1 MAPVYIQDIAKH
13 EGSEAILRGW
23 VYNKRSS
30 GKLQF
35 VLLRDGTGTI
45 QCVGFKG
52 NFTPEQFEALDKLT
66 QESSIE
72 VRGRVRKD
80 DRAPGGF
87 ELEMTGFE
95 VLQIADNYPITP
107 KDHGIA
113 FLMENR
119 HLWLRSAHQHAILK
133 VRHEII
139 KACRDYFDD
148 QGFTLV
154 DTPVFTPNACE
165 GTTTLFETD
174 YFDQKAYLTQS
185 GQLYNEATAA
195 AFGKVYCFGPT
206 FRAEKSKTR
215 RHLMEFWMVE
225 PEVAFATLEDTIQ
238 LAEGLICFIL
248 ERVLSRRKGELQTLE
263 RDATAFE
270 RIKPPFPRLSYD
282 EAVKILQS
290 AGSELKWG
298 GDFGGGDETILSE
311 RFDSPV
317 MVHRYPALIKAF
329 YMQPDPERPEVSLS
343 VDVLAPEGYG
353 EIIGGGQRVHDYD
366 LLLRRLNEHNLPE
379 EPFKW
384 YLDLRKFGTAPH
396 AGFGMGIER
405 VVAWICRLDH
415 LRETIAFPRM
425 LYRIYP

>member
-1 MAPVYIQDIAKH
+1 MAPVYIQDIAKL
-13 EGSEAILRGW
+13 EGSEATLRGW

-35 VLLRDGTGTI
+35 LLLRDGTGTI

-52 NFTPEQFEALDKLT
+52 NFTGEQFDVLDRLT

-107 KDHGIA
+107 KDHGVA

-119 HLWLRSAHQHAILK
+119 HLWLRSSHQHAILK

-139 KACRDYFDD
+139 KACRDYFDE

-225 PEVAFATLEDTIQ
+225 PEVAFATLEDMIQ

-263 RDATAFE
+263 RDTTALE

-290 AGSELKWG
+290 AGSETQWG
-298 GDFGGGDETILSE
+298 SDFGGGDETILSE
-311 RFDSPV
+311 RFESPV
-317 MVHRYPALIKAF
+317 MVHQYPAQVKAF
-329 YMQPDPERPEVSLS
+329 YMQPDPEREEVSLS

-353 EIIGGGQRVHDYD
+353 EIIGGGQRIHDYD
-366 LLLRRLNEHNLPE
+366 LLLRRLKEHNLPV
-379 EPFKW
+379 EPFSW
-384 YLDLRKFGTAPH
+384 YLDLRKYGTVPH

>member
-1 MAPVYIQDIAKH
+1 MACAYIQDIAKH
-13 EGSEAILRGW
+13 DGSEATLRGW

-52 NFTPEQFEALDKLT
+52 NFTAEQFEALDKLT

-95 VLQIADNYPITP
+95 VLQVADNYPITP

-119 HLWLRSAHQHAILK
+119 HLWLRSSHQHAILK

-263 RDATAFE
+263 RDTTALE

-290 AGSELKWG
+290 AGSETKWG
-298 GDFGGGDETILSE
+298 SDFGGGDETILSE
-311 RFDSPV
+311 RFDSPF
-317 MVHRYPALIKAF
+317 MVHRYPAQVKAF
-329 YMQPDPERPEVSLS
+329 YMQPDPGRPEVSLS

-353 EIIGGGQRVHDYD
+353 EIIGGGQRVHDHD
-366 LLLRRLNEHNLPE
+366 LLLRRLNEHTLPV

-384 YLDLRKFGTAPH
+384 YLDLRKYGTAPH